1 MPRITINGK
10 ACQATSGQTILQAA
24 QEAGVT
30 IPTLCYHPDLSV
42 VASCRLCLVEVEG
55 HETLVPACHEVASE
69 GCVVHTESPRVI
81 RERQQVLRFLL
92 ENYVGDLS
100 QPSEFARWVEH
111 YHVELPTLPSPRFSF
126 DADPHPLL
134 RADWNQ
140 CILCTRCIRACN
152 EIQGR
157 FVWHLAERGDQ
168 THLVA
173 GTGTTMLEAGCES
186 CGACAA
192 YCPTGALKDRIQL
205 TVPASDRVVTTTCPY
220 CGVGCQFDLHVAQDK
235 VTHVTSNA
243 TAPVNGMAL
252 CVKGRYGHRFIHH
265 PDRLQKAHVRSYLLE
280 GRSHNL
286 RPKDRG
292 PWVEVSLDD
301 ALNIVAKKL
310 ATIAKESGG
319 EALGLLASAKCTN
332 EENYLLQKLIRQ
344 ILRSHNVDHCA
355 RLCHASTVTGL
366 SMALGT
372 GAMSNSMHDIAQ
384 QAQALFLIGSNVTEQ
399 HPVFGSM
406 LRQAVLQRGVPLI
419 VADPRSIEI
428 TEFATLHLRQR
439 PGTDVAL
446 LSGIMRQI
454 VQQNGQETDFIRQYC
469 EGYEEF
475 REALEP
481 YTLSHVAKITGVEE
495 AAIQEAAAILCRHRP
510 AAVIW
515 AMGITQH
522 TTGVINVLSL
532 ANLQLLLG
540 NLGLPGGGVNPLRGQ
555 NNVQGACDMGA
566 LPNVFP
572 GYQSV
577 TSPQAREKFAVAW
590 KLEQDP
596 GHTQPPLSFAAG
608 LTLTEMITAAQHGK
622 LRGLF
627 ICGENPIATD
637 PNSNHVREALE
648 AAEFVALQEIF
659 ASETADYA
667 DVLLPGASF
676 AEKEGT
682 FTNTERR
689 VQRVRQAIP
698 SPGDAQADWKIITR
712 LASKIMRELG
722 QEPVGPFASWDYS
735 DPEKIHQ
742 EIAALTPCYA
752 GVTYTRLDRG
762 ESLQWPVP
770 DENHPGTP
778 ILHLGGIV
786 RGKGKFHAI
795 DHLPP
800 EELPDAEFPWI
811 LTTGR
816 VLYHWHAG
824 EMTRRVPELLSIV
837 PRPMIEIHP
846 DDAQRLKLQEGSL
859 LKVVS
864 RRGETL
870 GHAHVTDRVVPG
882 VIFGNFHFP
891 AKQNINNVTID
902 VTDPTAK
909 IPEYKVCAVRVERV
923 DEASL

>member
-10 ACQATSGQTILQAA
+10 ACQAVAGQTILQAA
-24 QEAGVT
+24 KEAGVT

-42 VASCRLCLVEVEG
+42 VATCRLCLVEVEG
-55 HETLVPACHEVASE
+55 HDGLVPACHEVATA
-69 GCVVHTESPRVI
+69 GCVIHTDSPRVI
-81 RERQQVLRFLL
+81 RERRQVLRFLL
-92 ENYVGDLS
+92 ENYVGDMS
-100 QPSEFARWVEH
+100 QPSEFAHWVKH
-111 YHVELPTLPSPRFSF
+111 YQVEPPPLPSPRFSF

-152 EIQGR
+152 EVQGR
-157 FVWHLAERGDQ
+157 FVWHLAERGEHM
-168 THLVA
+168 HLVA
-173 GTGTTMLEAGCES
+173 GTGTTMQEAGCES

-192 YCPTGALKDRIQL
+192 YCPTGALQDRVQINA
-205 TVPASDRVVTTTCPY
+205 PASDREVTTTCPY
-220 CGVGCQFDLHVAQDK
+220 CGVGCQFKLQVADDR
-235 VTHVTSNA
+235 VTHVTSDPQ
-243 TAPVNGMAL
+243 APVNGMAL

-265 PDRLQKAHVRSYLLE
+265 PDRLQKARVRSYLRE
-280 GRSHNL
+280 GRSHLN
-286 RPKDRG
+286 RPNDRG
-292 PWVEVSLDD
+292 PWVEVGLEE
-301 ALNIVAKKL
+301 ALSVVAKKL
-310 ATIAKESGG
+310 AAIYRESGG
-319 EALGLLASAKCTN
+319 KALGLFASAKCTN
-332 EENYLLQKLIRQ
+332 EENYLLQKLMRQ
-344 ILRSHNVDHCA
+344 VLRSHNVDHCA

-372 GAMSNSMHDIAQ
+372 GAMSNTMHDIAQ

-439 PGTDVAL
+439 PGTDVSL
-446 LSGIMRQI
+446 LCGIMREI
-454 VQQNGQETDFIRQYC
+454 VRQDGQATDFIRQHC

-475 REALEP
+475 RESLEQ
-481 YTLSHVAKITGVEE
+481 YTLAHVAQITGVDE
-495 AAIQEAAAILCRHRP
+495 AAIQEAATILCRHRP

-540 NLGLPGGGVNPLRGQ
+540 NLGMPGGGVNPLRGQ

-577 TSPQAREKFAVAW
+577 TQTQISEKFAAAW
-590 KLEQDP
+590 QLASSS
-596 GHTQPPLSFAAG
+596 GSLGRPLPLTPG

-622 LRGLF
+622 VRGLF

-637 PNSNHVREALE
+637 PNSNHVREAL
-648 AAEFVALQEIF
+648 ASTEFVVLQEIF

-676 AEKEGT
+676 AEKDGT

-689 VQRVRQAIP
+689 VQRVRQAVP

-712 LASKIMRELG
+712 LALHLLQELG
-722 QEPVGPFASWDYS
+722 QKPVGPFAGWGYS
-735 DPEKIHQ
+735 HPEEIQQ
-742 EIAALTPCYA
+742 EIAALTPSYA
-752 GVTYTRLDRG
+752 GVTYARLDRG
-762 ESLQWPVP
+762 ESLQWPVL

-778 ILHLGGIV
+778 ILHVGGIV
-786 RGKGKFHAI
+786 GGKGKFHAI

-837 PRPMIEIHP
+837 PRPIIEIHP
-846 DDAQRLKLQEGSL
+846 DDAQRLNLQEGAAI
-859 LKVVS
+859 KVIS

-870 GHAHVTDRVVPG
+870 GHAHLTDRVMPG

-891 AKQNINNVTID
+891 AEQNINNVTID

-923 DEASL
+923 KKIT